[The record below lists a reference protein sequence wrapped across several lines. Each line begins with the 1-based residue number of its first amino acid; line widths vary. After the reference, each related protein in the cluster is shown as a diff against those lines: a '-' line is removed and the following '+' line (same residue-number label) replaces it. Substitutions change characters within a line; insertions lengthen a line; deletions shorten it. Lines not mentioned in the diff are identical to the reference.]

1 MLRRITGAPKA
12 RNADTLAVRD
22 EARLLRDARAGDA
35 RAMGRLLT
43 ALSGPA
49 YRFGRGFCRDHHDAE
64 EVMQEV
70 LSALA
75 RSVSRYR
82 GDASLTSWAY
92 VVARRACMRHRR
104 RRSAEPRQLDS
115 LEESSRPGGADHLP
129 EDPGGDPL
137 DRLERREL
145 GAILERAIASLPQPQ
160 REVLVLRDV
169 EGLSA
174 RAVGKALRIGERAVK
189 SRLHRARMALRRALA
204 PGLARPAPAP
214 RPRAERAR
222 GRCPETALQVSRYLE
237 GEMTPDRCAS
247 LAAHVEKCAACRS
260 ECDALRSALGAC
272 RAWGQGPLP
281 PRLRE
286 QVREAIRRA
295 LGDEAGV
302 ARERERT

>member
-1 MLRRITGAPKA
+1 VLRRIVGAPKA
-12 RNADTLAVRD
+12 RNADSLPVGD
-22 EARLLRDARAGDA
+22 EARLLSAARTGDA

-43 ALSGPA
+43 ALAGPA

-92 VVARRACMRHRR
+92 VVARRVCMRHRR
-104 RRSAEPRQLDS
+104 RRSAEPRHLAS
-115 LEESSRPGGADHLP
+115 LEESSSGGTGNHP
-129 EDPGGDPL
+129 EDPGADPL

-145 GAILERAIASLPQPQ
+145 GAVLERAIVALPQPQ

-174 RAVGKALRIGERAVK
+174 RVVGRALRIGERAVK
-189 SRLHRARMALRRALA
+189 SRLHRARMALRRSLA
-204 PGLARPAPAP
+204 PQLASQAPAP
-214 RPRAERAR
+214 EPGAERE
-222 GRCPETALQVSRYLE
+222 GGGCPETALQVSRYLE
-237 GEMTPDRCAS
+237 GEMTPARCAA
-247 LAAHVEKCAACRS
+247 LAAHVEGCAACRA
-260 ECDALRSALGAC
+260 ECAALRAALGAC
-272 RAWGQGPLP
+272 RAWGRGPLP
-281 PRLRE
+281 PGLRE

-295 LGDEAGV
+295 LGDKAGI
-302 ARERERT
+302 ARGRART